1 MIQRHIKVVRA
12 LLLPLVKEENKG
24 YFHTLNLFILRRER
38 EGWGR
43 GIGGWGEREK
53 GSETDRQK
61 DRTRLSF
68 VGSLDNFLLWMLNAR
83 MPQSYK
89 RYEGN
94 LVLVKCLPELLFNI
108 LLQAVLL

>member
-1 MIQRHIKVVRA
+1 MIQRHTEVVRA

-38 EGWGR
+38 GMRKGGR
-43 GIGGWGEREK
+43 ERAGEERER
-53 GSETDRQK
+53 ERERQTDREK

-83 MPQSYK
+83 MPQSY
-89 RYEGN
+89 
-94 LVLVKCLPELLFNI
+94 I
-108 LLQAVLL
+108 LKV